1 MESERSDEYYVA
13 RLIGRLR
20 LLLATSDE
28 VPVETK
34 LETQPMLRE
43 LEDALADPPEDR
55 DLDRARSRYDFLCER
70 LEDEPDLNA
79 LLLALRNFVP
89 GL

>member
-1 MESERSDEYYVA
+1 MERPDAYYVA

-20 LLLATSDE
+20 LLLATSEE

-43 LEDALADPPEDR
+43 LEEALAAPLEDQ
-55 DLDRARSRYDFLCER
+55 DLERVRSRYDFLCER